1 MLRNSI
7 KFTETNTGNGHVS
20 RKSGGGSQPPSPP
33 EPPKGPSGNGGG
45 SRKPPSEEE
54 KKILKDGLKP
64 TGGAVLKYAE
74 EHYPELVEKGKEL
87 LTEVEEA
94 AAEAKDKVV
103 EVIPEIVSE
112 AKETVTNVVSESGKI
127 VNDVLDCPRKG
138 SALKIDIV
146 RPITEANGNIVKE
159 FPAIAQAHGFND
171 LVDNY
176 AGHAI
181 KTPIN
186 NGTLYQLDGFLNGV
200 KGRFEW
206 IIQNGKVTHR
216 MFIKNGIVNG
226 VAIKP

>member
-7 KFTETNTGNGHVS
+7 KFTETNTGNGHGS

-33 EPPKGPSGNGGG
+33 EPPKGPSGNGSG

-112 AKETVTNVVSESGKI
+112 AKETTIKNVDKATDKTIE
-127 VNDVLDCPRKG
+127 
-138 SALKIDIV
+138 
-146 RPITEANGNIVKE
+146 IVKKITSPNQMQKLIDRGQAPKE
-159 FPAIAQAHGFND
+159 IQRVDSMDPKIPNSQAHIHFGSDKAALNMD
-171 LVDNY
+171 GTWHDAHKSIPELTNKIKKWILDN
-176 AGHAI
+176 GWNLP
-181 KTPIN
+181 K
-186 NGTLYQLDGFLNGV
+186 
-200 KGRFEW
+200 
-206 IIQNGKVTHR
+206 
-216 MFIKNGIVNG
+216 
-226 VAIKP
+226 